1 MKLILILMIQKLQD
15 LIGINYDVLFKD
27 LLKRKKCIYDTIINM
42 ILFDFNYSLN
52 LYYIDNY

>member
-15 LIGINYDVLFKD
+15 LIGINYDVLIKD
-27 LLKRKKCIYDTIINM
+27 LLKRKKYIYDTIINM